1 MLQTVQ
7 AHLGSHSSKY
17 GSCCISSNV
26 FYLSDCSQS
35 LDAHRIANLNITF
48 TICLSLV
55 LCIPQ
60 CCCSLFLILFLFS
73 LALGMALFA
82 LLNLGYLAGNFVI
95 GLLGINFLNLL
106 LEGIKFL
113 TDTAGFFFS
122 AWLSLISRM
131 AFSILLLLSFRSS
144 AASSFAFLRIAFLLR
159 SISSMSFSYLEIVF
173 SMSFSR

>member
-95 GLLGINFLNLL
+95 GLLGVNFLNLL

-113 TDTAGFFFS
+113 TDTAGFFFF
-122 AWLSLISRM
+122 SL
-131 AFSILLLLSFRSS
+131 AFFDFPDGVFDSLVTFFQKFCGFFFCL
-144 AASSFAFLRIAFLLR
+144 LRIAFLLR